1 MPAVAPRAE
10 DVLLAPR
17 RGVVADIVIAMAA
30 AALPVIQSVGRPF
43 PFRDDLGA
51 AFIAREV
58 GLQLASICCTRR
70 LGLLRCREISGDY
83 LPRLPRT
90 LEPSLSICCSYLVR

>member
-1 MPAVAPRAE
+1 MDGAV
-10 DVLLAPR
+10 
-17 RGVVADIVIAMAA
+17 AA